1 MNTSAIFIVVY
12 LAMIANSFWEA
23 YAEGRNTWEL
33 GKVGWKVK
41 VGKFWFTGYHF
52 FLFWVMWPLLLSLP
66 LIIYGWNVKLFGIL
80 ISAYFSGLVIQ
91 DVFWYIVNPVVKLSE
106 FGSRFSN
113 HYPWIGLKKL
123 KIPVHYLAFI
133 LIALASWYF
142 IWR

>member
-91 DVFWYIVNPVVKLSE
+91 DFFWYIVSPVVKL
-106 FGSRFSN
+106 
-113 HYPWIGLKKL
+113 
-123 KIPVHYLAFI
+123 
-133 LIALASWYF
+133 
-142 IWR
+142 